1 MKKRI
6 LFLDHTAKLSGG
18 ERSLLLIL
26 EKLNRR
32 RFTPFLVTLEDGP
45 LLKSAQLLGAESISI
60 PIPRM
65 ISERER
71 SRTGFLFLLISLF
84 ALLPTVIAIAR
95 FTRKNR
101 IDIIYTNSQK
111 AHLIGIGAGIA
122 AGIPV
127 FWHFRDILSEGI
139 LLRLM
144 RYSGV
149 LFAEHIIAISE
160 AVASQFRICGRQH
173 EKVKVVYNALDIQD
187 FEKQS
192 RDISVDLRKEFGL
205 PQDAKIAASVGQ
217 IAEWKGQEYLLRA
230 AKELVPDHSDL
241 YFFIVGKPL
250 FREQGYYTLL
260 QKLVRELGLDG
271 KVLFTGF
278 RSDIPAVMR
287 NIDILVHT
295 PVSPEPF
302 GRVLIEAMVCNT
314 PVIAFDVGAVREIV
328 GGHTGIRIPPYDVS
342 GLVRSITMLLE
353 DDKRRSEIVRRAR
366 SSAKIRFDYPTLIR
380 KIELLLGSG
389 GQEKA

>member
-1 MKKRI
+1 MK
-6 LFLDHTAKLSGG
+6 LQQ
-18 ERSLLLIL
+18 E
-26 EKLNRR
+26 
-32 RFTPFLVTLEDGP
+32 V
-45 LLKSAQLLGAESISI
+45 
-60 PIPRM
+60 
-65 ISERER
+65 
-71 SRTGFLFLLISLF
+71 
-84 ALLPTVIAIAR
+84 
-95 FTRKNR
+95 
-101 IDIIYTNSQK
+101 
-111 AHLIGIGAGIA
+111 
-122 AGIPV
+122 
-127 FWHFRDILSEGI
+127 
-139 LLRLM
+139 
-144 RYSGV
+144 GV

-241 YFFIVGKPL
+241 YFFIVVKPL
-250 FREQGYYTLL
+250 FREQGDYTLL